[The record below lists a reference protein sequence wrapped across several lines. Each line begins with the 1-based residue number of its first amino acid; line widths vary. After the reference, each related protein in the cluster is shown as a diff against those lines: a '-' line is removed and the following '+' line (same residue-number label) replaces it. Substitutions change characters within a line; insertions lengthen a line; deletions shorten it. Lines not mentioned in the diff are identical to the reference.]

1 MPRAPIPEHPER
13 WRLCPRALSWLQF
26 PQSSGRGTASLF
38 FAKLP
43 LLLEPPSPA
52 LSSNTPKAPVIGAL
66 EYRQFSERHVS
77 MASDLHATTPEQST
91 SPFETA
97 LEEFMNELR
106 KQGVSKRERDSFRI
120 ATLEELKMDLDKLQT
135 EQHSNRKLRNM
146 PRIWAFLEAMDQFG
160 KVIELFCQVSGIV
173 SSLWVC
179 AHEKRASMRL

>member
-1 MPRAPIPEHPER
+1 MRYGLTI
-13 WRLCPRALSWLQF
+13 F
-26 PQSSGRGTASLF
+26 PAT
-38 FAKLP
+38 LP
-43 LLLEPPSPA
+43 LLLEPPWPA
-52 LSSNTPKAPVIGAL
+52 LPSNTPKVPVIGAL
-66 EYRQFSERHVS
+66 ECRQFSERHVS

-97 LEEFMNELR
+97 LEEFMTELR

-120 ATLEELKMDLDKLQT
+120 ATLEELEMDLHKLQT

-146 PRIWAFLEAMDQFG
+146 PRIRAFLEAMDQFG

-179 AHEKRASMRL
+179 AQEMRARMRL